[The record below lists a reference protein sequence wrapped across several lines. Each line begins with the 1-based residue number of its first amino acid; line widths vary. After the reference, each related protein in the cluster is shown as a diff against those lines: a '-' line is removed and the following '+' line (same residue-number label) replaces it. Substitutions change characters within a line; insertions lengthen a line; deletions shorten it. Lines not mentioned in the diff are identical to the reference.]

1 MPLFLERQC
10 GRTPGIAYAVVGGC
24 PLTILGGTGPVLIFT
39 ELLYK
44 FCHSIDVDFLPF
56 YAWTGVWIGVM
67 SIILAAFDVAVVIK
81 RVTRFTD
88 EIFAGLIS
96 LIFTLSAILDLVKVW
111 PWVLGE
117 VIFVPPRL
125 FVLYGKSLTCIVR
138 CMGV

>member
-1 MPLFLERQC
+1 MLLFLERQC

-67 SIILAAFDVAVVIK
+67 VRARPGAVGRPG
-81 RVTRFTD
+81 RVPKQIRSVWRF
-88 EIFAGLIS
+88 
-96 LIFTLSAILDLVKVW
+96 
-111 PWVLGE
+111 
-117 VIFVPPRL
+117 
-125 FVLYGKSLTCIVR
+125 
-138 CMGV
+138 CMGAQGA